1 MYGRLLNQSNLSI
14 DNLGNRQVPQKLM
27 GQKRR
32 RQGAAWS
39 RLFSG
44 PGWPK
49 VALTVALL
57 VLAIALVTSS
67 LMFVQRASPR
77 KIISSAAQPAGGV
90 AVPIPAKSVAVLP
103 FENFSDDKENA
114 YFADGIQDEILT

>member
-67 LMFVQRASPR
+67 LMFFERAPPR
-77 KIISSAAQPAGGV
+77 KMTSTGAEPAGSV
-90 AVPIPAKSVAVLP
+90 AVPAAAKSVGGL
-103 FENFSDDKENA
+103 
-114 YFADGIQDEILT
+114 